1 MNVNKNYDELL
12 ERADELG
19 KLMGENEELTDTEID
34 KIAEILDQ
42 DRDPTQ
48 DLPSNNGVLE
58 NISSKNE
65 IKSEKVVGTI
75 TGSGGVHTIP
85 LAQAPNVVT
94 EESVDNLINMKEE
107 DISKLDIQREFLD
120 EYVSTSFPDLKLSEL
135 DINALQFAVNRYK
148 NGEKFQ
154 YFKSLPP
161 AIQIQ
166 ISRVVNEGGIQHQAS
181 LTIMNAMKNNLAKD
195 LFDVIISNNYQKTV
209 FRDLSTFTN
218 QELDKISKD
227 HEKSLKEFENMHQH
241 KYEVE
246 MIEMAEKLEQE
257 HPDDEKAL
265 EKAMTLRLCSHAFIQ
280 AYTYEEMY
288 KAYAAGKIKIK
299 PIMIDKFKKTCSDFN
314 QKYYKSNFTIRDIG
328 TTIPVLDKV
337 LPEKYN
343 IISIQKFITAF
354 ISYTRL
360 YTPSDIAQHVFMYFF
375 IQNILLLQTS
385 IGNQDF
391 NDKVKENICKFLDL
405 IIQKDEEKLKERNG
419 KKNGKK

>member
-34 KIAEILDQ
+34 KIAEVLDQ

-65 IKSEKVVGTI
+65 IKTEKVVGTI

-107 DISKLDIQREFLD
+107 DISKLDIHREFLD

-148 NGEKFQ
+148 NREKFQ

-161 AIQIQ
+161 AIQTQ

-181 LTIMNAMKNNLAKD
+181 LSIMNAMKNNLAKD
-195 LFDVIISNNYQKTV
+195 LFDVIISN
-209 FRDLSTFTN
+209 
-218 QELDKISKD
+218 
-227 HEKSLKEFENMHQH
+227 
-241 KYEVE
+241 KY
-246 MIEMAEKLEQE
+246 
-257 HPDDEKAL
+257 
-265 EKAMTLRLCSHAFIQ
+265 
-280 AYTYEEMY
+280 
-288 KAYAAGKIKIK
+288 
-299 PIMIDKFKKTCSDFN
+299 
-314 QKYYKSNFTIRDIG
+314 
-328 TTIPVLDKV
+328 
-337 LPEKYN
+337 
-343 IISIQKFITAF
+343 
-354 ISYTRL
+354 
-360 YTPSDIAQHVFMYFF
+360 
-375 IQNILLLQTS
+375 QNI
-385 IGNQDF
+385 
-391 NDKVKENICKFLDL
+391 
-405 IIQKDEEKLKERNG
+405 
-419 KKNGKK
+419 